1 MCEFE
6 TPGQML
12 PLISKKYPKSYPAE
26 RNGKRRT
33 TTDGQQQSKVTESG
47 KPYIRNICMAFDLHL
62 KRKAPET
69 ALFSMTI

>member
-6 TPGQML
+6 TSWTDASTYFKEIPAV
-12 PLISKKYPKSYPAE
+12 LIQLK

-33 TTDGQQQSKVTESG
+33 TTDGQQQSEVTESG

-62 KRKAPET
+62 KRKAPE
-69 ALFSMTI
+69 LYSP